1 MRTCRQAKVD
11 GNHCQGK
18 IDRVT
23 LKLDKSRRQMRDL
36 ITRTLQDGDALL
48 ALEAAR
54 DLRLLLYEWE
64 GVLARK
70 AVAEGASWEGIGALL
85 GVSRQAAWTRY
96 KEPTSETP
104 AIREARERVAK
115 ARNRGSD

>member
-1 MRTCRQAKVD
+1 MNQLLAAALEED
-11 GNHCQGK
+11 
-18 IDRVT
+18 
-23 LKLDKSRRQMRDL
+23 
-36 ITRTLQDGDALL
+36 DALRAL
-48 ALEAAR
+48 AAAR

-70 AVAEGASWEGIGALL
+70 GVTEGASWEEIGALL

-96 KEPTSETP
+96 KEPGQETP

-115 ARNRGSD
+115 ARRRP

>member
-1 MRTCRQAKVD
+1 MTS
-11 GNHCQGK
+11 
-18 IDRVT
+18 
-23 LKLDKSRRQMRDL
+23 KLDKPRQRMREL
-36 ITRTLQDGDALL
+36 LTRTLEDQDALTAL
-48 ALEAAR
+48 AAAR

-70 AVAEGASWEGIGALL
+70 GVADGSSWEEVGSLL

-96 KEPTSETP
+96 KDPTPETP

-115 ARNRGSD
+115 ARNRSSE